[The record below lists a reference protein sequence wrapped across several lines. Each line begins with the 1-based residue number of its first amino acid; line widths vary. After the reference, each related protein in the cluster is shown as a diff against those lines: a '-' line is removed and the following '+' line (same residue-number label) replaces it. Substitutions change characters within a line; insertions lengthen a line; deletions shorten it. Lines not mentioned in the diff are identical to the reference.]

1 MIIAGIGTLFS
12 LLALFGAA
20 YALLA
25 IRIASRERAKPNPD
39 VSEFPPVTILK
50 PLHGI
55 EPQLFE
61 NLCTFCTQDYES
73 PVQIVFGMEAYDEA
87 VMRVLGNLP
96 RAPNVSTDI
105 VVNSLQHGANRKV
118 SSLINMLMRARHDI
132 LIISDSDIGV
142 SSEWLRTIIAA
153 LNRPHVGA
161 VTCLY
166 AGKPIASMW
175 SKIMAMGVN
184 YQFLPNV
191 LMGTTFGLAEPCFGS
206 TVAFRRD
213 TLDEI
218 GGLAAF
224 ANVIQDDYA
233 LGEAIRAQGLSVA
246 IPPLVVTHTCA
257 EQTFHGWLA
266 HELRWARTIRSIDPV
281 GHAGSAATHA
291 LPWAV
296 LGLIL
301 LGITPLSIGALAA
314 ALGSRVALKSTMDRH
329 LPGEC
334 GPLWLLPLRDL
345 LSFLVFTASLFGTKI
360 RWRGAQLEIR
370 RYAALQS

>member
-1 MIIAGIGTLFS
+1 
-12 LLALFGAA
+12 
-20 YALLA
+20 
-25 IRIASRERAKPNPD
+25 
-39 VSEFPPVTILK
+39 
-50 PLHGI
+50 
-55 EPQLFE
+55 
-61 NLCTFCTQDYES
+61 
-73 PVQIVFGMEAYDEA
+73 
-87 VMRVLGNLP
+87 
-96 RAPNVSTDI
+96 
-105 VVNSLQHGANRKV
+105 
-118 SSLINMLMRARHDI
+118 
-132 LIISDSDIGV
+132 
-142 SSEWLRTIIAA
+142 
-153 LNRPHVGA
+153 
-161 VTCLY
+161 
-166 AGKPIASMW
+166 
-175 SKIMAMGVN
+175 
-184 YQFLPNV
+184 
-191 LMGTTFGLAEPCFGS
+191 MGTTFGLAEPCFGS

-301 LGITPLSIGALAA
+301 LGVTPLSIGALAA
-314 ALGSRVALKSTMDRH
+314 ALGSRVALKSTMDRQ